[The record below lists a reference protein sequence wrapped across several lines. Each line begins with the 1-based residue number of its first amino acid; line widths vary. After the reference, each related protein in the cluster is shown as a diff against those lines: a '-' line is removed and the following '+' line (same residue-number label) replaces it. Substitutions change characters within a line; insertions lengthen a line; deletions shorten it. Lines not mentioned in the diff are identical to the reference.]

1 MPLVTG
7 VGEGLDIDPGSK
19 TEGDILGKV
28 VGGLTWSLPVGCVA
42 LGNFLNLSEP
52 QFPSL

>member
-19 TEGDILGKV
+19 TEGDILGMV
-28 VGGLTWSLPVGCVA
+28 VGGLIPVGCVA